1 MTHTLI
7 SPLDIP
13 APPSLTRWWRW
24 VTPLTLGAAG
34 LLSGAA
40 LISPDVLLRTEL
52 LLIITG
58 AAAALL
64 LWLRPATQ
72 NSGNLEL
79 YHAADMLD
87 AAGVPTATLQDWQNA
102 LSLSEHDPDRA
113 RLLVSPVWLLILPA
127 LSLLMPSWLLAPA
140 LLLCGV
146 LSAFGL
152 PDLRRRFEQQFR
164 LDVVAETLVRR

>member
-24 VTPLTLGAAG
+24 VSPLTLGAAG

-40 LISPDVLLRTEL
+40 LISPNVLLLTEL

-64 LWLRPATQ
+64 LPLRPAPQ
-72 NSGNLEL
+72 NSGNVDLRR
-79 YHAADMLD
+79 AADRLD
-87 AAGVPTATLQDWQNA
+87 AAGVPTATLQDWQNT
-102 LSLSEHDPDRA
+102 LSAPEHNPDHA
-113 RLLVSPVWLLILPA
+113 RLLVSPVWLLMLPA
-127 LSLLMPSWLLAPA
+127 LSLFLPSWLVASA

-146 LSAFGL
+146 LSVFGL
-152 PDLRRRFEQQFR
+152 PDLQRRFEQRFR
-164 LDVVAETLVRR
+164 LDVVAETLIRR